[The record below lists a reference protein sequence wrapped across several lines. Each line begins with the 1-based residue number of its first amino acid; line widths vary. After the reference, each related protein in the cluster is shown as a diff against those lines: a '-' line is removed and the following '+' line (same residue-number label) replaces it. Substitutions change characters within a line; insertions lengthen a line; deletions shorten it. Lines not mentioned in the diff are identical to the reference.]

1 MPENTSS
8 IFQAEFGQFTFCT
21 QSFNVSKE
29 HEALNSLSHFTMQEK
44 SYLHFAYG
52 SLFSVW
58 NPGTINWI
66 QLSSHNFILF
76 YLKMNSFRLK
86 VLNKTRPDF
95 SNENQTLHWH
105 YVKEVGRDSSSV
117 ASQKHHPCFQPQ
129 KGKKKKNLCSVVS
142 QFVIWGPVHLSMLL
156 LIKTELS
163 EAGAAPYGYHVWH
176 FAVWYS

>member
-1 MPENTSS
+1 MPANTSS

-52 SLFSVW
+52 WVFSVW

-76 YLKMNSFRLK
+76 YLKMNSCRLK

-105 YVKEVGRDSSSV
+105 SAKEVGRDSSSV

-129 KGKKKKNLCSVVS
+129 KGKNNFCAQLC
-142 QFVIWGPVHLSMLL
+142 LS
-156 LIKTELS
+156 LS
-163 EAGAAPYGYHVWH
+163 SGIP
-176 FAVWYS
+176 FTCPCCYS